1 MQVIFTQT
9 SGNRHDAFA
18 QILCMCGGAQ
28 IRLLPPSAPAATSC
42 GLSTCKAGRDVGTWL
57 VCKAEH
63 PFLEEQCGN
72 ESLGHWVVPGAN
84 VAHMG
89 ETNI

>member
-1 MQVIFTQT
+1 MP
-9 SGNRHDAFA
+9 
-18 QILCMCGGAQ
+18 
-28 IRLLPPSAPAATSC
+28 LLRSLACVEEPKPGCFFPPVPAAISC
-42 GLSTCKAGRDVGTWL
+42 GLSTCKAGSDVGTWL

-72 ESLGHWVVPGAN
+72 ESLGIGHWVIPGAN

-89 ETNI
+89 EMNI